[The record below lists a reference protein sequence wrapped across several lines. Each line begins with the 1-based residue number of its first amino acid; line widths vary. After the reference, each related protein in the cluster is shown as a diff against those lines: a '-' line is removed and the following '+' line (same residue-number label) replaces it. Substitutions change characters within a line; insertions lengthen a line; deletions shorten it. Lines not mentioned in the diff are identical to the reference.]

1 MPTVLILANETI
13 AGGALLE
20 RIKERAEQRSRF
32 FVVIPQTR
40 PRHGNVIY
48 DDVVRDSAQ
57 VRMELAVEYIR
68 DLGASAEGE
77 VGDQDPFNAAMDAF
91 RAQPIDEILIGT
103 KPVSNSAW
111 IKRDLIERLEDATSV
126 PVEHV
131 VVDIDKDGL
140 PFNVTLVVANLTSAA
155 PELVERLKTLAAE
168 GDKPTRYVLIV
179 PQDGTQGHR
188 VREAR
193 QRGRRLLASLD
204 DAGIVAAGM
213 IGDPDPYTAIMNAVQ
228 YFYVHDILISTL
240 PEGSSQWVA
249 DKLVERVRDATQ
261 VPVEHIEARV
271 TEGAE
276 A

>member
-13 AGGALLE
+13 AGGALLD
-20 RIKERAEQRSRF
+20 RIKEKSEEGSRF
-32 FVVIPQTR
+32 FVVVPQTR

-68 DLGASAEGE
+68 DLGAVGDGE
-77 VGDQDPFNAAMDAF
+77 VGDTDPFNAAMDAF
-91 RAQPIDEILIGT
+91 RAQPIDEIIVGT
-103 KPVSNSAW
+103 KPVESSSW
-111 IKRDLIERLEDATSV
+111 VKRDIVERLEEATGVS
-126 PVEHV
+126 VEHV
-131 VVDIDKDGL
+131 IVDVDKDGL
-140 PFNVTLVVANLTSAA
+140 PFDVTIVVANLTSAA
-155 PELVERLKTLAAE
+155 PELIERLKAMAE
-168 GDKPTRYVLIV
+168 ESEKPKRYILIV
-179 PQDGTQGHR
+179 PQDGRQGHR

-204 DAGIVAAGM
+204 DAGIIAAGM

-240 PEGSSQWVA
+240 PGDTSQWVK
-249 DKLVERVRDATQ
+249 DKLVERVRDSAHL
-261 VPVEHIEARV
+261 PVEHIEVRA
-271 TEGAE
+271 TESAE

>member
-20 RIKERAEQRSRF
+20 RIKERAEQGARF
-32 FVVIPQTR
+32 FVVVPQTR

-68 DLGASAEGE
+68 DLGAVGDGE
-77 VGDQDPFNAAMDAF
+77 VGDTDPFNAAMDAF
-91 RAQPIDEILIGT
+91 RAQPIDEIIIGT
-103 KPVSNSAW
+103 KPVEASSW
-111 IKRDLIERLEDATSV
+111 IKRDLVERLEEATDV

-131 VVDIDKDGL
+131 IVDIDKDGL
-140 PFNVTLVVANLTSAA
+140 PFEVTLVVANLTSAA
-155 PELVERLKTLAAE
+155 PELLERLKAMADATE
-168 GDKPTRYVLIV
+168 KPKRYILIV
-179 PQDGTQGHR
+179 PQDGTEGHR

-204 DAGIVAAGM
+204 DAGIIAAGM

-228 YFYVHDILISTL
+228 YFYIHDILISTL

-249 DKLVERVRDATQ
+249 DKLVERVRDSTHL
-261 VPVEHIEARV
+261 PVEHIEARA
-271 TEGAE
+271 TEPAE